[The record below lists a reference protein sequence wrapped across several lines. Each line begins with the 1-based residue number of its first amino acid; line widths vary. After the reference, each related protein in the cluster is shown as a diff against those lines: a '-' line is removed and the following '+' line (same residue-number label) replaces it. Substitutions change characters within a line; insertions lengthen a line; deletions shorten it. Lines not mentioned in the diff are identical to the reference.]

1 MNFKQEKL
9 YTIVAY
15 VFIEEEVIKGVAFL
29 ATDHSFSLLC
39 AFGPIGQKV
48 FPQDDWKYE
57 LGAVNAFYGSAG
69 VGINSLGYFG
79 CRPKH

>member
-1 MNFKQEKL
+1 MNFKREKL

-15 VFIEEEVIKGVAFL
+15 AFVEEEGIKGVDFL
-29 ATDHSFSLLC
+29 ATDHSLSLGC
-39 AFGPIGQKV
+39 WFGPIGAKAGSG
-48 FPQDDWKYE
+48 WKFK